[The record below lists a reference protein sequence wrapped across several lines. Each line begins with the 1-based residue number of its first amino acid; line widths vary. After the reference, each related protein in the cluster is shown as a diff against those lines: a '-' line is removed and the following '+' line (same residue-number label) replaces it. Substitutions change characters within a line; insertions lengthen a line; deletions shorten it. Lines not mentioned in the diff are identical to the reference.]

1 MEKNPQFTFE
11 VSVSKDYYL
20 KKPSGVDYARMRWM
34 KKTVTLSHFISLV
47 MGGHSYC
54 HIYFNNLRRKDKFM
68 HTNIVSI
75 DVDDTD
81 ICIADFVRSIQ
92 LNRPLHTRR
101 SQTAR
106 TAHSLI
112 GLFMSLR
119 SQ

>member
-11 VSVSKDYYL
+11 VSMSKDYYL
-20 KKPSGVDYARMRWM
+20 KKPTGVDYARMRWM

-68 HTNIVSI
+68 HTNLVSV

-81 ICIADFVRSIQ
+81 ICLADFIRNIQ
-92 LNRPLHTRR
+92 LKPTFAYETFSN
-101 SQTAR
+101 
-106 TAHSLI
+106 
-112 GLFMSLR
+112 G
-119 SQ
+119 